1 MNYTNSFHSFYIMFW
16 NREKT
21 AVIKP
26 DELAEEI
33 AEGRTPVIVDVR
45 SEKDFRESHL
55 PGAIN
60 IPLEELERRK
70 AELDPAK
77 PTVFY

>member
-1 MNYTNSFHSFYIMFW
+1 VFW

-26 DELAEEI
+26 DDLAAEI
-33 AEGRTPVIVDVR
+33 AGGGAPVIVDVR
-45 SEKDFRESHL
+45 SEKDFQSGHL
-55 PGAIN
+55 PGAFN
-60 IPLEELERRK
+60 IPLEELDQRRT
-70 AELDPAK
+70 ELDAAK

>member
-1 MNYTNSFHSFYIMFW
+1 MFW

-26 DELAEEI
+26 AELAAEI
-33 AEGRTPVIVDVR
+33 AQGRAPIIVDVR
-45 SEKDFRESHL
+45 SEKDFQAGHI

-60 IPLEELERRK
+60 ISLEALEQRRT
-70 AELDPAK
+70 ELDAAK

>member
-1 MNYTNSFHSFYIMFW
+1 MFW

-21 AVIKP
+21 AVKKP
-26 DELAEEI
+26 GELAAEI
-33 AEGRTPVIVDVR
+33 AEGRAPVIVDVR
-45 SEKDFRESHL
+45 SEKDFQAAHI

-60 IPLEELERRK
+60 IPLEELK
-70 AELDPAK
+70 HKSAELDPAK

>member
-1 MNYTNSFHSFYIMFW
+1 MFW
-16 NREKT
+16 KREKT

-26 DELAEEI
+26 EELAAEI
-33 AEGRTPVIVDVR
+33 AEGRAPVIVDVR
-45 SEKDFRESHL
+45 SENDFRAGHL

-60 IPLEELERRK
+60 IPLDELEQRK
-70 AELDPAK
+70 AELDSTE

>member
-1 MNYTNSFHSFYIMFW
+1 MFW

-26 DELAEEI
+26 GELAAEI
-33 AEGRTPVIVDVR
+33 AQGRAPIIVDVR
-45 SEKDFRESHL
+45 SEKDFQAGHL

-60 IPLEELERRK
+60 IPLEELDQRK
-70 AELDPAK
+70 AELDPTK